1 MIRSGTGE
9 PVVLFHGVTGSATM
23 WRTVIPLLEPHY
35 DTIALT
41 ALGHRGG
48 RPGIAGATVQD
59 LVDDAERSLDELGVD
74 RPHLVG
80 NSLGGWMAIE
90 LARRGRAASVCA
102 FSPAGCWDVSAGEH
116 LAGAAK
122 LRKAVNLAR
131 RTRRIMPWASRLSLV
146 RRIALRDN
154 AVHGG
159 RITPDELLGIVD
171 DLLACTVRDELLST
185 EEAVAPLDPL
195 PCPVVLAWSERDR
208 ILPIST
214 NGARARM
221 LMPQADWRV
230 VPGVGHVPMFDDP
243 RLVAAVIRE
252 SIETS
257 LRNPESTG

>member
-1 MIRSGTGE
+1 
-9 PVVLFHGVTGSATM
+9 
-23 WRTVIPLLEPHY
+23 
-35 DTIALT
+35 
-41 ALGHRGG
+41 
-48 RPGIAGATVQD
+48 
-59 LVDDAERSLDELGVD
+59 
-74 RPHLVG
+74 
-80 NSLGGWMAIE
+80 MAIE

-146 RRIALRDN
+146 RRIALRDY

-195 PCPVVLAWSERDR
+195 PCPVVLAWSDRDR